1 MVETMT
7 LGKRVS
13 DGFPLSPALKA
24 LMGGSALAA
33 ATFLTGPRFLGLG
46 LDTIES
52 ALRGGAVPWYA
63 FAVKSAFTSITLNFG
78 GSGGIVTPIFFVGA
92 TSGTLFA
99 QIFDLDPPTFAAL
112 GLVAV
117 LAGAGN
123 TPIAAGIMALEMFG
137 PSIGPYAAVACVI
150 SFLMTGHRSVYPSQV
165 LAMAKLTHTMG
176 WSSLLSSSWLGS
188 PQVQVSAE
196 IQTPAAT
203 QERYWATVTSVPVI
217 LKALSCTRWT
227 GLARVVSPMEKV
239 PSGRSIQVTA
249 GAGGGDGSVVG
260 SGGSGGGGRSV
271 VGSGGSGGG
280 TTGGLGSTVASSPGV
295 SKPGEVGP
303 PAGGPS
309 FPELVGNWVPVWG
322 TSSVAAPSSM
332 PLGSTTGGCVPGPWV
347 SSGRV
352 STGSVWSTRSG
363 SEGSK

>member
-1 MVETMT
+1 MTAYQVSAALGITYFHHPVPFVPVFSEAFFITVAVAGLFFGICSFVMVETMT

-63 FAVKSAFTSITLNFG
+63 FAVKSAFTSVTLNFG

-165 LAMAKLTHTMG
+165 LAMAK
-176 WSSLLSSSWLGS
+176 S
-188 PQVQVSAE
+188 PSIRVE
-196 IQTPAAT
+196 IGQ
-203 QERYWATVTSVPVI
+203 
-217 LKALSCTRWT
+217 
-227 GLARVVSPMEKV
+227 
-239 PSGRSIQVTA
+239 
-249 GAGGGDGSVVG
+249 
-260 SGGSGGGGRSV
+260 
-271 VGSGGSGGG
+271 
-280 TTGGLGSTVASSPGV
+280 
-295 SKPGEVGP
+295 
-303 PAGGPS
+303 
-309 FPELVGNWVPVWG
+309 
-322 TSSVAAPSSM
+322 
-332 PLGSTTGGCVPGPWV
+332 
-347 SSGRV
+347 
-352 STGSVWSTRSG
+352 
-363 SEGSK
+363 